1 MLLHWAPEQGLS
13 RGVIFVAADLEPN
26 AANSAINVCMKIFLR
41 LLRRD
46 CVQALRYTR
55 LWFYTYWLP
64 VALVLG
70 AATLVGLVWLVPLD
84 DSSFFV
90 LRSPDKAVSQGVK
103 ETAQAFSYWGDF
115 AGFNVAL
122 FVLLQAVG
130 WLLRS
135 RWFMR
140 LAVASLLCAT
150 LAGLSANVLRFA
162 TGRPRPSTQVEDRLH
177 GPSFRSAYQAL
188 PSAHTATA
196 FGGALPVLL
205 SVPSLGTPLTL
216 VAGGVGWSRMQLNRH
231 HLTDVL
237 ASVLISLAFSL
248 PLTHWAARGR
258 LPHTSTASLAT
269 APPHALASSRSPH

>member
-1 MLLHWAPEQGLS
+1 MTL
-13 RGVIFVAADLEPN
+13 F
-26 AANSAINVCMKIFLR
+26 FR

-46 CVQALRYTR
+46 CLQALRYTR
-55 LWFYTYWLP
+55 LWFCSYWLP
-64 VALVLG
+64 VAIMFGV
-70 AATLVGLVWLVPLD
+70 ATFAGFVWLVPFD
-84 DSSFFV
+84 GSSFFV
-90 LRSPDKAVSQGVK
+90 LRPKDTALNQGVK

-115 AGFNVAL
+115 AGFNVFL
-122 FVLLQAVG
+122 FALLQAVG
-130 WLLRS
+130 WVLRS

-140 LAVASLLCAT
+140 MAVASLLCAT
-150 LAGLSANVLRFA
+150 LAGLSANVLRCA

-177 GPSFRSAYQAL
+177 GPSFKSAYQAL

-216 VAGGVGWSRMQLNRH
+216 VAGAVGWSRMQLNRH

-237 ASVLISLAFSL
+237 ASVLIALVFSL

-258 LPHTSTASLAT
+258 LRNAASASSAT
-269 APPHALASSRSPH
+269 HPRHALVSPRSPQ